1 MKKISNIEQLK
12 KWMINRSTDSIRCR
26 IYGVQA
32 YGISKHEY
40 NVIVEYAKQGGR
52 YYFIDRDGN
61 RFLASRY
68 EDAERVAGEIIE
80 NVQAAFNIAIDLTR
94 EFMTTGK
101 VNVDSE
107 LIDLF
112 LELCDVSGLEYESRK
127 FHVTDDGD
135 SYTTYILKGDTI
147 KAPEQTA
154 QTSGEQID
162 ETAADEQDGEQDNE
176 NSEQDNE
183 NGETAASC
191 EPSQLAGILAKVKG
205 SARKVCEKVAL
216 IMALV
221 LVMAVTF
228 TALFGLIYFIPDLL
242 DLFGIECGSWAAIA
256 LSLLLFCTV
265 IIDTCVFV
273 ELNTMAAIDYF
284 FPSLFGSAQ
293 KPGFTKP
300 FPFWYRLVK
309 ESI

>member
-80 NVQAAFNIAIDLTR
+80 NVQAAFNVAIDLTR

-112 LELCDVSGLEYESRK
+112 LELCDVSGLEYDSRK
-127 FHVTDDGD
+127 FNVTDDGECF
-135 SYTTYILKGDTI
+135 TTYILKGGI
-147 KAPEQTA
+147 IAPEQ
-154 QTSGEQID
+154 
-162 ETAADEQDGEQDNE
+162 TAADEQDGEND
-176 NSEQDNE
+176 EQDNE
-183 NGETAASC
+183 GNEDNENDENAAAC
-191 EPSQLAGILAKVKG
+191 EPSKLAGILAKVKDG
-205 SARKVCEKVAL
+205 ARKVCEKVAL
-216 IMALV
+216 IMALAFV
-221 LVMAVTF
+221 VVVTF
-228 TALFGLIYFIPDLL
+228 AALFGLIYFIPDLL
-242 DLFGIECGSWAAIA
+242 DLFGIECGSWAAVA
-256 LSLLLFCTV
+256 LSLLLFFTV

-300 FPFWYRLVK
+300 FCFWYRLIN
-309 ESI
+309 ESL

>member
-12 KWMINRSTDSIRCR
+12 KWMVNRSTESIRCR

-80 NVQAAFNIAIDLTR
+80 NVQAAFNVAIDLTR

-112 LELCDVSGLEYESRK
+112 LELCDVSGLEYENRK
-127 FHVTDDGD
+127 FHVTDDGNC
-135 SYTTYILKGDTI
+135 YTTYILKGDTI

-162 ETAADEQDGEQDNE
+162 ETAADEQG
-176 NSEQDNE
+176 NE
-183 NGETAASC
+183 NGEQQPESDENDENDENAAAC
-191 EPSQLAGILAKVKG
+191 EPAKFAGILAKVKS
-205 SARKVCEKVAL
+205 SARKVCEKVAFAMFVAAVGTVSL
-216 IMALV
+216 LALYFSV
-221 LVMAVTF
+221 L
-228 TALFGLIYFIPDLL
+228 GLGEFLEIL
-242 DLFGIECGSWAAIA
+242 GIEGGTWTACVV
-256 LSLLLFCTV
+256 SLLLFPYC
-265 IIDTCVFV
+265 DT
-273 ELNTMAAIDYF
+273 
-284 FPSLFGSAQ
+284 
-293 KPGFTKP
+293 
-300 FPFWYRLVK
+300 
-309 ESI
+309 